1 MNLELNAQ
9 KRSRS
14 GKGPA
19 RSVRRELKVPAI
31 LYGPHTESTPLTVSA
46 LQLEKLLR
54 ETGGESKLL
63 NLNIED
69 GEKGSAKQVLIREIQ
84 IHPVRRRFL
93 HVDFYEVPLDQPIV
107 VEVPVALVGDS
118 IGVQKGGE
126 LNLVRRTLAVR
137 CLPNQI
143 PEKVQVDVSKLDLG
157 EMLHLEDLVA
167 STSFEL
173 MDDKATGIV
182 SVVAPEA
189 AAQPS
194 EEEPAKK

>member
-1 MNLELNAQ
+1 MTLELTAQ

-31 LYGPHTESTPLTVSA
+31 LYGPHTEATSLSVSA

-63 NLNIED
+63 NLNIEES
-69 GEKGSAKQVLIREIQ
+69 GTSTARQVLIREVQ

-107 VEVPVALVGDS
+107 VEVPVALAGDC

-143 PEKVQVDVSKLDLG
+143 PENIQVDVTKLDLG
-157 EMLHLEDLVA
+157 EMLHVEDLAVSEA
-167 STSFEL
+167 FEL
-173 MDDKATGIV
+173 VDDKTVGVV

-189 AAQPS
+189 AAQPG
-194 EEEPAKK
+194 EEEGAKK

>member
-1 MNLELNAQ
+1 MTLELTAQ

-19 RSVRRELKVPAI
+19 RSVRRELQVPAI
-31 LYGPHTESTPLTVSA
+31 LYGPHTESTSLSVSA

-63 NLNIED
+63 NLNIEE
-69 GEKGSAKQVLIREIQ
+69 GGTSTARQVLIREVQ
-84 IHPVRRRFL
+84 VHPVRRRFL

-107 VEVPVALVGDS
+107 VEVPVALVGDC

-143 PEKVQVDVSKLDLG
+143 PENIQVDVTKLDLG
-157 EMLHLEDLVA
+157 EMLHVEDLTVA
-167 STSFEL
+167 GAFEL
-173 MDDKATGIV
+173 VDDKTVGVV

-189 AAQPS
+189 AAQPG
-194 EEEPAKK
+194 EEEGAKK